1 MRVKP
6 EIDPGRARGVFI
18 RREEQPE
25 IVAKYLQYKLKL
37 AGCALDKTFR
47 GQLGWPEMKIYLDGK
62 FVDDAD
68 AKISVFDH
76 GLLYGDGVFEGI
88 RLYGG
93 NIFRLD
99 EHLERLEY
107 SAKAILLQMPL
118 TRAELVEAT
127 CETCRQNK
135 LSDAYIRLVITRGVG
150 DLGLAPWLCPKP
162 TVFIIASKISLYPQ
176 EHYDNGLNIVTVPTR
191 RINPAAL
198 PPTIK
203 SLNYLNNIL
212 GKIEAKQFGA
222 LEAIMLN
229 DQGYVAEC
237 TADNIFI
244 VHKGEIITPAA
255 SQGALKG
262 ITRGTIVDVARD
274 LGIPLRESNMT
285 RYDVWCADE
294 CFLTGTGA
302 EVIPVVKLDGR
313 EIGTGKPGAITQRV
327 LASFK
332 QRVLT
337 EGTRI

>member
-1 MRVKP
+1 
-6 EIDPGRARGVFI
+6 
-18 RREEQPE
+18 
-25 IVAKYLQYKLKL
+25 
-37 AGCALDKTFR
+37 
-47 GQLGWPEMKIYLDGK
+47 MKIYLDGK
-62 FVDDAD
+62 FVDETD
-68 AKISVFDH
+68 AKVSVFDH

-93 NIFRLD
+93 NVFRLE

-107 SAKAILLQMPL
+107 SAKAILLDLPL
-118 TRAELVEAT
+118 TREKMSWAT
-127 CETCRQNK
+127 CETCRQNG
-135 LSDAYIRLVITRGVG
+135 LRDAYIRLVVTRGVG

-162 TVFIIASKISLYPQ
+162 SMFIIASKISLYPQ
-176 EHYDNGLNIVTVPTR
+176 EYYDNGLSIVTVPTR

-203 SLNYLNNIL
+203 SLNYMNNIL

-237 TADNIFI
+237 TADNVFI

-255 SQGALKG
+255 SQGALRG
-262 ITRGTIVDVARD
+262 VTRSAIFDIARE
-274 LGIPLRESNMT
+274 LGVPVREADMT

-294 CFLTGTGA
+294 CFLTGSGA

-313 EIGTGKPGAITQRV
+313 QIASGRPGPITQRV
-327 LASFK
+327 LAAFR
-332 QRVLT
+332 QRVLVD
-337 EGTRI
+337 GTRI

>member
-1 MRVKP
+1 
-6 EIDPGRARGVFI
+6 
-18 RREEQPE
+18 
-25 IVAKYLQYKLKL
+25 
-37 AGCALDKTFR
+37 
-47 GQLGWPEMKIYLDGK
+47 MKIYLDGK
-62 FVDDAD
+62 FVDEAD
-68 AKISVFDH
+68 AKVSVFDH

-107 SAKAILLQMPL
+107 SAKAILLPMPL
-118 TRAELVEAT
+118 SRKELSEVT

-135 LSDAYIRLVITRGVG
+135 LTDAYIRLVITRGVG
-150 DLGLAPWLCPKP
+150 DLGLAPWLCAKP
-162 TVFIIASKISLYPQ
+162 SLFVIASKIALYPK
-176 EHYDNGLNIVTVPTR
+176 EHYENGLSIVTVPTR

-212 GKIEAKQFGA
+212 GKIEARQFGA

-229 DQGYVAEC
+229 DQGYIAEC
-237 TADNIFI
+237 TADNVFV

-262 ITRGTIVDVARD
+262 ITRSTIFDIAKE
-274 LGIPLRESNMT
+274 LKLPIREADMT
-285 RYDVWCADE
+285 RYDVWVSDE
-294 CFLTGTGA
+294 CFLTGSGA

-313 EIGTGKPGAITQRV
+313 EIGTGKPGPITQQV
-327 LASFK
+327 LASFRR
-332 QRVLT
+332 RVLV
-337 EGTRI
+337 EGARI